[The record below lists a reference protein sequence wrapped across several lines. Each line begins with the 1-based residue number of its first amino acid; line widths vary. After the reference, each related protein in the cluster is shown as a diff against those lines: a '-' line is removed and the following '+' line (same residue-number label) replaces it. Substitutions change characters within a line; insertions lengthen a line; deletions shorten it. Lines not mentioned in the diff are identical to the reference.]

1 MRELLQ
7 INISEEDARLIIMT
21 LERDIAFMKKN
32 GLMDYSLLLGIEK
45 INKFE
50 IFMPGNN
57 NLIKQKK
64 KGD

>member
-1 MRELLQ
+1 
-7 INISEEDARLIIMT
+7 
-21 LERDIAFMKKN
+21 MKKN

-57 NLIKQKK
+57 MKIRKREPNKNQPKK
-64 KGD
+64 ETRGRS

>member
-1 MRELLQ
+1 
-7 INISEEDARLIIMT
+7 MT

-50 IFMPGNN
+50 LFMPGNN
-57 NLIKQKK
+57 LNIRKRD
-64 KGD
+64 KGNID